1 MRPAYGRPMRRIALL
16 LLLVPTLAVADMP
29 PAPAAGL
36 WTWPVAGPIL
46 QAFDPPANPYGSGHR
61 GIDVGAAVGTAIV
74 APAAGVVS
82 FAGKVGGQLFLTLAH
97 GGALQSTASWL
108 SDVVVHK
115 GDVVTEGQVV
125 AHTGWGHAADPL
137 PHLHFSVRLD
147 GAYVDPLEYLTSMDV
162 SSLIRLAPIG
172 AVAAPSPVATAVGG
186 AVGPLTFRMT
196 RPWTPLVPS
205 TPFALAAVPASWHP
219 RSWPPG

>member
-1 MRPAYGRPMRRIALL
+1 MKRIALL
-16 LLLVPTLAVADMP
+16 LLLVTTLALADAP

-36 WTWPVAGPIL
+36 WTWPVVGPIL

-61 GIDVGAAVGTAIV
+61 GLDVGTEVGTAIV

-82 FAGKVGGQLFLTLAH
+82 FAGKVGGQLFLTIAH
-97 GGALQSTASWL
+97 GDALQSTASWL
-108 SDVVVHK
+108 TDVVVHK
-115 GDVVTEGQVV
+115 GDVVAEGQVV
-125 AHTGWGHAADPL
+125 AHTGWGHGASPL

-147 GAYVDPLEYLTSMDV
+147 GAYVDPLEYLTPMDV

-172 AVAAPSPVATAVGG
+172 AVAARAPAAPTLGG
-186 AVGPLTFRMT
+186 APGPLTFRMT

-205 TPFALAAVPASWHP
+205 NPFAVVVVPASWHP
-219 RSWPPG
+219 PP

>member
-1 MRPAYGRPMRRIALL
+1 MRRIALPL
-16 LLLVPTLAVADMP
+16 LLATTLALAEAP

-61 GIDVGAAVGTAIV
+61 GVDIGAAVGSPIV

-82 FAGKVGGQLFLTLAH
+82 FAGKVGGQLFLTIAH
-97 GGALQSTASWL
+97 GGALQSTVSWL
-108 SDVVVHK
+108 TDVVVHK
-115 GDVVTEGQVV
+115 GDAVTEGQVV
-125 AHTGWGHAADPL
+125 AHTGWGHVSGPL

-147 GAYVDPLEYLTSMDV
+147 GAYVDPLEYLTPMDV
-162 SSLIRLAPIG
+162 SSLIRLAPVG
-172 AVAAPSPVATAVGG
+172 AVIARVPAGPTPGG

-205 TPFALAAVPASWHP
+205 NPFAVAAVPASSHP
-219 RSWPPG
+219 PP